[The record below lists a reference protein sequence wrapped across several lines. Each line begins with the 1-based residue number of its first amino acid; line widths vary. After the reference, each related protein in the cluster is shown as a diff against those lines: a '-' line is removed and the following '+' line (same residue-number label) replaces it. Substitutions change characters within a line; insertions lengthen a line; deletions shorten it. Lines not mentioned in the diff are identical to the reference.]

1 MNLQVLFTFV
11 YLCTILFYVI
21 YVFIDWLKVYQDF
34 DVALPLIGDRACIH
48 IDTQT
53 GEQLA
58 MTQPK
63 IKHEGSYSTTLQIVI
78 SGNRLSVSGNPSR
91 INRLDNL
98 FGYTRLEDC
107 IAVYNRIL
115 KDYDLPT
122 LTP

>member
-1 MNLQVLFTFV
+1 M
-11 YLCTILFYVI
+11 FY
-21 YVFIDWLKVYQDF
+21 DWLKVYQDF